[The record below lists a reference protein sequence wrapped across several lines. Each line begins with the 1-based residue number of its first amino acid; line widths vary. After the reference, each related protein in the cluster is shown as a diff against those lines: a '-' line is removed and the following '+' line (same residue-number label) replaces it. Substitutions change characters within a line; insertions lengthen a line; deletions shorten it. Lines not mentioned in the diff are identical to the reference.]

1 MIVALAGG
9 VGGAKLADGLARV
22 VAPGDLTIAVNTGD
36 DFEHLGLH
44 VSPDLDT
51 VMYTLAGRNDRETG
65 WGLAGETWA
74 FMAALERLGGE
85 TWFRLGDQDM
95 ATHVERTRRL
105 GDGQTLSAV
114 TAELC
119 DRFGIGH
126 PIVPMSD
133 DPIRTM
139 VLTGDGRLPFQDY
152 FVRLR
157 CEPRVTGFEFDG
169 AQAARA
175 SPALLAVMG
184 SGSISTAIICPSNPY
199 VSVGPILAVPEIA
212 RWLGERAFPV
222 TSGQDDGRARRRGF
236 RACRRAPLR
245 QPPRRDGDRCCRRIP
260 RADDRGRGPPR
271 RGHGNGHELG
281 RRPRR
286 TGRSRGTIRQ
296 DVGGETVKLRA
307 IIPVKSFR
315 EGKGRLSAVLG
326 GAERNA
332 LNVEL
337 LDHML
342 SVTAAFPGA
351 AQTIVVSPDRDV
363 LDRAEAAGAQ
373 ALLDVAGDLNAAL
386 DHAACHAAD
395 HGADGI
401 LIVPVDLPRSR
412 PGDLLALVSCRHGFA
427 IAPDRRG
434 IGTNALFVSPPDAL
448 PFRFGDH
455 SFLAHLAEAREAG
468 LNTEILSL
476 PNLAFDIDTPDDY
489 REWRRQDAMTPVNG
503 M

>member
-22 VAPGDLTIAVNTGD
+22 VAPGELTIAVNTGD
-36 DFEHLGLH
+36 DFEHLGLY

-222 TSGQDDGRARRRGF
+222 VAVSPIVGGRA
-236 RACRRAPLR
+236 LK
-245 QPPRRDGDRCCRRIP
+245 
-260 RADDRGRGPPR
+260 GPAAKMMA
-271 RGHGNGHELG
+271 ELG
-281 RRPRR
+281 
-286 TGRSRGTIRQ
+286 
-296 DVGGETVKLRA
+296 VEV
-307 IIPVKSFR
+307 
-315 EGKGRLSAVLG
+315 SALAVARHYG
-326 GAERNA
+326 S
-332 LNVEL
+332 L
-337 LDHML
+337 LDGMVIDVADESL
-342 SVTAAFPGA
+342 APTIEAEGPRVAVTGTVMNSAA
-351 AQTIVVSPDRDV
+351 
-363 LDRAEAAGAQ
+363 DRAG
-373 ALLDVAGDLNAAL
+373 
-386 DHAACHAAD
+386 
-395 HGADGI
+395 
-401 LIVPVDLPRSR
+401 
-412 PGDLLALVSCRHGFA
+412 
-427 IAPDRRG
+427 
-434 IGTNALFVSPPDAL
+434 
-448 PFRFGDH
+448 
-455 SFLAHLAEAREAG
+455 LAEAVVQFAKTLEA
-468 LNTEILSL
+468 
-476 PNLAFDIDTPDDY
+476 
-489 REWRRQDAMTPVNG
+489 RR
-503 M
+503 